1 MTADGGGTETVA
13 IASGQVTVCWR
24 RSTRARRISMRID
37 ARSGHV
43 VLTLPPR
50 GRRED
55 ALALLRSHSSWVAAN
70 LARVPQAP
78 RWRDGGHILL
88 DGRPHAIRHCPQA
101 RRGVWIES
109 DVVHVSG
116 EAEFLVRR
124 LTTFL
129 REQARTRLGACLE
142 TLAREA
148 GLRPARLTIRDT
160 RSRWG
165 SCTADGAIMLCWR
178 LVMAPR
184 EVQHYVIAHE
194 LAHLRHMNH
203 GPDFWMLVDR
213 LTPHR
218 RHAETWLRRE
228 GAVLLRDMQE

>member
-1 MTADGGGTETVA
+1 MMSDGPEIVA
-13 IASGQVTVCWR
+13 IASRQVTVCWR
-24 RSTRARRISMRID
+24 RSARARRISMRID

-50 GRRED
+50 ARRDD
-55 ALALLRSHSSWVAAN
+55 ALALLRSHSAWVVAN
-70 LARVPQAP
+70 LARIPQAP
-78 RWRDGGHILL
+78 RWHDGGEVLIN
-88 DGRPHAIRHCPQA
+88 GRPHAIRHSPQA
-101 RRGVWIES
+101 RRGVWIDG

-116 EAEFLVRR
+116 EAAFLVRR
-124 LTTFL
+124 LTAFL
-129 REQARTRLGACLE
+129 REEARIRLGAGLNA
-142 TLAREA
+142 LSREA
-148 GLRPARLTIRDT
+148 GLHPARLTVRDT

-178 LVMAPR
+178 LVMAPP
-184 EVQHYVIAHE
+184 EVQHYVMAHE

-218 RHAETWLRRE
+218 RAAELWLRRE
-228 GAVLLRDMQE
+228 GATLLRDTQE